1 MPKNVGVLGGYG
13 PYATS
18 LFFETLINDTPA
30 EKDGDHLRVIIENN
44 PRIPS
49 RARAYLFN
57 EESPLPYMIAGIEN
71 LKKCGAEFFVC
82 PCNSAHYFL
91 RDAELPLPML
101 DMISL
106 TVARQSREGYKKSLL
121 LGSEI
126 TLRSGM
132 YEKDASGYG
141 VEVVPYENESEVR
154 FIIEAGKTK
163 RNLTEAQHILQ
174 KIVSHSERKGFSC
187 VIFGCTEL
195 ALVINPNRIEFPIL
209 DTINILS
216 QETVKY
222 AYC

>member
-1 MPKNVGVLGGYG
+1 MPKNVGILGGYG

-30 EKDGDHLRVIIENN
+30 ERDWDHLHVIIENN

-49 RARAYLFN
+49 RNRAYLFG
-57 EESPLPYMIAGIEN
+57 EESPLPYMIEGIEN

-82 PCNSAHYFL
+82 PCNSAHYYL

-132 YEKDASGYG
+132 YEKDAERYG
-141 VEVVPYENESEVR
+141 VEVIPYENESEVR

-163 RNLTEAQHILQ
+163 KNLTEAQRILQ
-174 KIVSHSERKGFSC
+174 NIISYAEHKGFSC

-195 ALVINPNRIEFPIL
+195 ALVISPDRIEFPIL
-209 DTINILS
+209 DTVTILS

-222 AYC
+222 AYH